1 MRIKQTRIRLIVALL
16 AAFLLCQLAA
26 AQKLNTDEQKIV
38 RYVDA
43 HIADSVSLIQRSV
56 DIESPT
62 EDLAGVKA
70 VGMLYAKEL
79 EAAGLRVKWI
89 DMPADAKRA
98 GHLVAETQGTRGKRL
113 LLLGH
118 LDTVLRGEK
127 FRREG
132 DRVFGTG
139 TGDMKGGNVLAITAL
154 KALHHA
160 GVLKDTRIIVMFT
173 GDEEDACDPVSVC
186 RGDMIAAAKRSDA
199 ALSFESTVL
208 NTATVGRRGSSSWTL
223 EVEAKTGHS
232 SQIFRDGM
240 GNGAIF
246 EASRIMNEFRE
257 KLTGEKYLT
266 FNPGLFVGG
275 TTASTADA
283 IGTASGKTN
292 VVPAKVVVKGDLRFI
307 SEAQKES
314 ARNRMREIVGK
325 SLPGTQAKIKFEDG
339 IPAMTP
345 VEGNYALLKQLD
357 QVSRDL
363 GYGAVEALDPGDRG
377 AGDVAYVS
385 DLLPALDGIG
395 IGGSQY
401 SHAKGES
408 ASVEN
413 LAMLT
418 KRAAL
423 LIYRL
428 TRE

>member
-1 MRIKQTRIRLIVALL
+1 MRMNQTRIRLILL
-16 AAFLLCQLAA
+16 LIGVLLLCQLTA
-26 AQKLNTDEQKIV
+26 AQKLSTDEQKIIS
-38 RYVDA
+38 YIDA
-43 HIADSVSLIQRSV
+43 HLGDAISLIQRSV

-89 DMPADAKRA
+89 DMPAEAKRA
-98 GHLVAETQGTRGKRL
+98 GHLVAETGGTRGKRL

-139 TGDMKGGNVLAITAL
+139 VGDMKGGNVLAITAL
-154 KALHHA
+154 KALHAA

-173 GDEEDACDPVSVC
+173 GDEEDSCEPVAVC

-199 ALSFESTVL
+199 ALSFESTIL

-246 EASRIMNEFRE
+246 EASRIINEFRE
-257 KLTGEKYLT
+257 KLSGEKYLT
-266 FNPGLFVGG
+266 FNPALFVGG
-275 TTASTADA
+275 TTVSVTDSD
-283 IGTASGKTN
+283 GMASGKTN
-292 VVPAKVVVKGDLRFI
+292 VVPAKVVIKGDLRFI

-325 SLPGTQAKIKFEDG
+325 SLAGAKAKITFQDG

-363 GYGAVEALDPGDRG
+363 GYGTIEALDPGDRG

-385 DLLPALDGIG
+385 NLLPALDGIG
-395 IGGSQY
+395 IGGSQN

-413 LAMLT
+413 FAMLT